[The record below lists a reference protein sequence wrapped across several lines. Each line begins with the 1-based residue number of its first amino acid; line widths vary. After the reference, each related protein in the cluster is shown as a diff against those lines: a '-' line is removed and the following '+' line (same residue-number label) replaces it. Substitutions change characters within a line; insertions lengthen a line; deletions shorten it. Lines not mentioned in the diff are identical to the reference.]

1 MSDVDTAIRGAIL
14 FPMEQPADRSAAQTA
29 SGAVGTLA
37 QALAHTERLLSANP
51 AAAEQQAREILRAA
65 PDHPLA
71 LLYMGVALRRQ
82 GAGEAARDVL
92 QPLAA
97 AQPKSADVRFELGV
111 TLNEL
116 GDTKAAGDAFKAATA
131 LNPEMP
137 RAWLALADTLRLLG
151 ENAQADAAS
160 ARHIQA
166 SVHEPRLM
174 EAAAALCEGR
184 VAIAE
189 HLLRPYLKDH
199 PTDVSAIRMLA
210 ETGIRLGRYEDA
222 SNLLARCVELAP
234 GFAAAR
240 HNYATVLY
248 RQNRASEAIEQL
260 DLLLAS
266 EPRNPSYR
274 NLLAA
279 AFARLGE
286 HQRAIDSYEVLLR
299 DYPTQPKG
307 WMSYGHTLRAVG
319 RQDESIAAYRKSI
332 EQLPGLGESYWSL
345 ANLKTFRFTPADVE
359 AMRAQLERSTLSEQ
373 DRFHM
378 HFALG
383 KALEDERDFAG
394 SFHHYAEGN
403 KLRRQGVEYDSGET
417 SQQMARSVKLFTRE
431 FLEARKGVG
440 ANSNAPIFVV
450 GLPRAGSTLIEQI
463 LASHSQVEGTMEL
476 PDIISIAT
484 RLDGKRRKGEES
496 LYPEIL
502 ADKSAEELRALGE
515 QYLERTKVQ
524 RKLGRAYFV
533 DKMPNNFAHLGLIHL
548 ILPNA
553 KIIDAR
559 RHPLACCFSGFKQH
573 FARGQNF
580 TYDLGDIGRYY
591 SDYASLMAHFD
602 AILPG
607 RVHRVIYEKMVDD
620 PQTEVRRL
628 LDYCGLPFEENC
640 LRFYENDRAVRTASS
655 EQVRQPIYREGVDH
669 WRNFE
674 PWLGPLKDALG
685 PVLAAYPQAP
695 AA

>member
-1 MSDVDTAIRGAIL
+1 
-14 FPMEQPADRSAAQTA
+14 
-29 SGAVGTLA
+29 
-37 QALAHTERLLSANP
+37 
-51 AAAEQQAREILRAA
+51 
-65 PDHPLA
+65 
-71 LLYMGVALRRQ
+71 
-82 GAGEAARDVL
+82 
-92 QPLAA
+92 
-97 AQPKSADVRFELGV
+97 
-111 TLNEL
+111 
-116 GDTKAAGDAFKAATA
+116 
-131 LNPEMP
+131 
-137 RAWLALADTLRLLG
+137 
-151 ENAQADAAS
+151 
-160 ARHIQA
+160 
-166 SVHEPRLM
+166 
-174 EAAAALCEGR
+174 
-184 VAIAE
+184 
-189 HLLRPYLKDH
+189 
-199 PTDVSAIRMLA
+199 
-210 ETGIRLGRYEDA
+210 
-222 SNLLARCVELAP
+222 
-234 GFAAAR
+234 
-240 HNYATVLY
+240 
-248 RQNRASEAIEQL
+248 
-260 DLLLAS
+260 
-266 EPRNPSYR
+266 
-274 NLLAA
+274 
-279 AFARLGE
+279 
-286 HQRAIDSYEVLLR
+286 
-299 DYPTQPKG
+299 
-307 WMSYGHTLRAVG
+307 
-319 RQDESIAAYRKSI
+319 
-332 EQLPGLGESYWSL
+332 
-345 ANLKTFRFTPADVE
+345 
-359 AMRAQLERSTLSEQ
+359 
-373 DRFHM
+373 
-378 HFALG
+378 
-383 KALEDERDFAG
+383 
-394 SFHHYAEGN
+394 
-403 KLRRQGVEYDSGET
+403 
-417 SQQMARSVKLFTRE
+417 MARSVKLFTRE
-431 FLEARKGVG
+431 FLEARKGAG